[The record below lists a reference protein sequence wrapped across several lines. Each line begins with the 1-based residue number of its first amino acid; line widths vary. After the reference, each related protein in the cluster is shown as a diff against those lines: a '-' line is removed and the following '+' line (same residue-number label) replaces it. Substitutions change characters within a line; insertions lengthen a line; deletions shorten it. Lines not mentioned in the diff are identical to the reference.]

1 MNTVIV
7 ELLPMILGAALT
19 PIEITIV
26 LLMLASRRG
35 LAKAA
40 AFVLGVTVVRLLQGV
55 LFGIVFGA
63 SPDATAEDGGMSPV
77 TSTLLLVVGI
87 LLLITCYREWVSA
100 DDPDD
105 PPPQWMQSID
115 QAAPLKALGLG
126 AGVVSINAKL
136 WVFTLSAIGVIR
148 AAGLGQTQGI
158 IVYLIYAFL
167 AQLLLILPI
176 LVCAIAPQASAVT
189 LQRATQLL
197 EQYNRQIMIVATLVF
212 GVYFSWKG
220 LNGLLV

>member
-1 MNTVIV
+1 MSTVIV

-87 LLLITCYREWVSA
+87 LCRVALAFRQCKYRKSFHSA
-100 DDPDD
+100 PRW
-105 PPPQWMQSID
+105 PTWPC
-115 QAAPLKALGLG
+115 LRGTR
-126 AGVVSINAKL
+126 AGCPCHPGKM
-136 WVFTLSAIGVIR
+136 R
-148 AAGLGQTQGI
+148 
-158 IVYLIYAFL
+158 
-167 AQLLLILPI
+167 
-176 LVCAIAPQASAVT
+176 
-189 LQRATQLL
+189 
-197 EQYNRQIMIVATLVF
+197 
-212 GVYFSWKG
+212 
-220 LNGLLV
+220 